1 MSAAGGADTVTNWP
15 LASAAVARRP
25 SDYPPPVK
33 VREFVAEP
41 QAAEDERI
49 DVGVLFVGG
58 GPAGLAGAIRLGQLL
73 ADDPATTEAL
83 GEVPIAVLDK
93 GRVAGAHLLS
103 GAVVNPAALRDL
115 LPDTPIEQL
124 PGYGPVKHESVYFMR
139 PRYGIRIPTP
149 PPFHN
154 KGNWIFSLA
163 QLGRHLAERA
173 EELGAMVLP
182 ETDAHT
188 LLVGDGAVR
197 GVVTGD
203 KGLGRAGEPLG
214 TYEPG
219 SEIHARA
226 TVLSEGTQGHL
237 TAALYEAFGLRATNP
252 QVWSLGVKELW
263 RVNRPLDRVIHTLGW
278 PLRAQAKYGESGG
291 SFIYPMGEDRIALG
305 LVVGLD
311 HRDASLSVHDLLQQ
325 FKTHRLIRPL
335 LEGGERI
342 GWGAKTIPEGG
353 LLSVPSRLSVPGA
366 VITGDAAGFVN
377 VPKLKGIHY
386 AMRSGMLAAEAIYAQ
401 LKAGADPAAEGV
413 LAGYDQRVR
422 SSHIWSDLKRVRNMR
437 QALNRGLIV
446 GGALAGAMDVTRGA
460 LPGGPF
466 RTHRDSEA
474 PMSIGER
481 DYPAPDG
488 TLTFD
493 KLSSVFLSGN
503 RSRDDQPNHIRVR
516 RRVPREIGQTWV
528 SMCPAGV
535 YELRDEGGD
544 MVEVELTP
552 SNCVQCGAIT
562 AKGGRLTPPEG
573 GSGPEYAH
581 M

>member
-1 MSAAGGADTVTNWP
+1 M
-15 LASAAVARRP
+15 ARRP

-73 ADDPATTEAL
+73 AADPATAERL
-83 GEVPIAVLDK
+83 GEVPVAVLDK
-93 GRVAGAHLLS
+93 GKVAGAHLLS
-103 GAVVNPAALRDL
+103 GAVVNPSALRDL

-139 PRYGIRIPTP
+139 PGYGIRIPTP

-163 QLGRHLAERA
+163 QLGRHLAEQA

-188 LLVGDGAVR
+188 LLVSGGAVR
-197 GVVTGD
+197 GVVTGA
-203 KGLGRAGEPLG
+203 KGLGREGEPLG

-237 TAALYEAFGLRATNP
+237 TAALTEAFGLRSQNP

-263 RVNRPLDRVIHTLGW
+263 RVPRPLDRVIHTLGW
-278 PLRAQAKYGESGG
+278 PLRAAAKHGESGG
-291 SFIYPMGEDRIALG
+291 SFIYPMGDDQIALG

-311 HRDASLSVHDLLQQ
+311 YTDASLSVHDLLQE
-325 FKTHRLIRPL
+325 FKTHPLIRPL

-353 LLSVPSRLSVPGA
+353 LLALPSRLSVPGA

-386 AMRSGMLAAEAIYAQ
+386 AMRSGMLAAEAIYEQ
-401 LKAGADPAAEGV
+401 LKAGADPAAAGA
-413 LAGYDQRVR
+413 LDGYDARVR
-422 SSHIWSDLKRVRNMR
+422 ASHIWGDLRKVRNMR
-437 QALNRGLIV
+437 QALNRGLFV
-446 GGALAGAMDVTRGA
+446 GGALASAMDVTRGA
-460 LPGGPF
+460 FPGGSF
-466 RTHRDSEA
+466 RTHRDAEA
-474 PMSIGER
+474 AMTVEPR
-481 DYPAPDG
+481 TYPAPDG

-516 RRVPREIGQTWV
+516 TRVPREVGQAWV

-535 YELRDEGGD
+535 YELRGD
-544 MVEVELTP
+544 
-552 SNCVQCGAIT
+552 GAGWSRWRSRRPT
-562 AKGGRLTPPEG
+562 ACSAARSPPRAVG
-573 GSGPEYAH
+573 
-581 M
+581 

>member
-1 MSAAGGADTVTNWP
+1 M
-15 LASAAVARRP
+15 ARRP
-25 SDYPPPVK
+25 SDYPPPVN

-41 QAAEDERI
+41 HAAEDERI

-103 GAVVNPAALRDL
+103 GAVVNPSALRDL
-115 LPDTPIEQL
+115 LPDTPTEQL

-163 QLGRHLAERA
+163 QLGRYLAGRA
-173 EELGAMVLP
+173 EELGVMVLP

-188 LLVGDGAVR
+188 LLIGDGAVR

-203 KGLGRAGEPLG
+203 KGLGRAGEPLS

-237 TAALYEAFGLRATNP
+237 TAALSEAFGLRATNP

-278 PLRAQAKYGESGG
+278 PLRPQAGYGESGG
-291 SFIYPMGEDRIALG
+291 SFIYPMGEDRIAMG

-325 FKTHRLIRPL
+325 FKTHPLIRPL

-353 LLSVPSRLSVPGA
+353 YLSVPSRLSVPGA

-413 LAGYDQRVR
+413 LAGYDHRVH

-437 QALNRGLIV
+437 QALERGLIV

-460 LPGGPF
+460 LPGGTF
-466 RTHRDSEA
+466 RTHRDAEA

-488 TLTFD
+488 KLTFD

-516 RRVPREIGQTWV
+516 TRVPREVGQTWV

-573 GSGPEYAH
+573 GSGPEYSH